1 MSKRSSSVI
10 LLTTSVVLTVAVF
23 CFSYLTRP
31 TDESDVLKKAR
42 ERQLES
48 LITVEKP
55 LETDTNVLT
64 KEEEMKNSVYSML
77 LADEN
82 FTKEIGEKVSSNTA
96 FVDTVY
102 KNVLPQLNSYLDSKV
117 NEYVALYT
125 PQIATYVET
134 LYKGQDPTI
143 FVDDLIA
150 PVTERVYAELS
161 IKLTDQVVDTL
172 VTDFTASFTEAQA
185 KVETDIYN
193 RIMANREDFIKEV
206 EALVLK
212 DISAQVPGY
221 EERASNYIDNKIDLA
236 KQEVIAKLPK
246 LDIEAAVI
254 EVYNKYQ
261 DQVIVDVVNQVL
273 SKLDTVA
280 VQKVVEPVATPSKEQ
295 IVANPVAP
303 VSVTSVVPA
312 EPVSV
317 KAIEPIEAQKPVT
330 TVTPTTVKATPAP
343 VTAPVFAIEP
353 EATDL
358 TETEYQQN
366 RTQKRNAAIQDILT
380 KLK

>member
-1 MSKRSSSVI
+1 
-10 LLTTSVVLTVAVF
+10 LALAVF
-23 CFSYLTRP
+23 CFSYLTKP
-31 TDESDVLKKAR
+31 TDESDVLKKAI
-42 ERQLES
+42 ERQMES
-48 LITVEKP
+48 LVSVEKP

-64 KEEEMKNSVYSML
+64 KEEELKNSVYSML

-82 FTKEIGEKVSSNTA
+82 FTKDVSENVASNA
-96 FVDTVY
+96 SFVDTIY

-117 NEYVALYT
+117 NEYVELYT
-125 PQIATYVET
+125 PQIEAYVET

-150 PVTERVYAELS
+150 PVTERVYEELS
-161 IKLTDQVVDTL
+161 IKLTDQVVDVL
-172 VTDFTASFTEAQA
+172 VTDFTNSFIAAQT

-206 EALVLK
+206 ETLVLN
-212 DISAQVPGY
+212 DISAKVPDY
-221 EERASNYIDNKIDLA
+221 EEKASNYIDNKIDLA
-236 KQEVIAKLPK
+236 KQEIIAKLPK
-246 LDIEAAVI
+246 QDVEAAVI

-280 VQKVVEPVATPSKEQ
+280 VNQVAPVMPVSEKVAE
-295 IVANPVAP
+295 PVAP
-303 VSVTSVVPA
+303 VVPTTTTTVVETPKPTA
-312 EPVSV
+312 PTIV
-317 KAIEPIEAQKPVT
+317 KAAPS
-330 TVTPTTVKATPAP
+330 P

-353 EATDL
+353 EVTGLSETD
-358 TETEYQQN
+358 YQKN
-366 RTQKRNAAIQDILT
+366 RTEKRNAAIQDILT